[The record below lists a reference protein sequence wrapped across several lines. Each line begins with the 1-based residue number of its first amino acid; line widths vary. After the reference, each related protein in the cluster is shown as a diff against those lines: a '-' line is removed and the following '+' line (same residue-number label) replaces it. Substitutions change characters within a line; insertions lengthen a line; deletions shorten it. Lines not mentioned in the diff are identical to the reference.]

1 MARLK
6 AKRSGEDQEYIHLK
20 IKKDD
25 FEAFC
30 SAAGL
35 FRGSFVQTLKK
46 SEEDISEG
54 RFTQRKSL
62 EEIID
67 SK

>member
-1 MARLK
+1 MAKLK

-46 SEEDISEG
+46 SEEELTEG

-62 EEIID
+62 SPLVEN
-67 SK
+67 

>member
-20 IKKDD
+20 IKNDD

-35 FRGSFVQTLKK
+35 FRASFVQTLKK
-46 SEEDISEG
+46 SEGDLSEG
-54 RFTQRKSL
+54 RFTQRKSFSPFV
-62 EEIID
+62 EN
-67 SK
+67 

>member
-1 MARLK
+1 MGELK
-6 AKRSGEDQEYIHLK
+6 AKIAGEDDQYIHLK

-35 FRGSFVQTLKK
+35 FKDSFLRTLRN
-46 SEEDISEG
+46 SEKDLKQG
-54 RFTQRKSL
+54 RFTLRDSL
-62 EEIID
+62 SELIT
-67 SK
+67 K